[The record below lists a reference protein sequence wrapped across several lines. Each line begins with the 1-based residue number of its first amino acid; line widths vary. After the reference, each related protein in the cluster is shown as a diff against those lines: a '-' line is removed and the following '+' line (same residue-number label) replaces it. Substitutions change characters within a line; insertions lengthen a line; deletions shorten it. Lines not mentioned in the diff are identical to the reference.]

1 MIEIEDPACSSAN
14 LCAIELATC
23 SGKRVVHDEGLVM
36 IGMGMGMTVDFI
48 MHLATEANKSNS
60 KNVVMRLDCWLLAPF
75 FLVMSQ

>member
-48 MHLATEANKSNS
+48 MHLATEANK
-60 KNVVMRLDCWLLAPF
+60 
-75 FLVMSQ
+75 